1 MLRGAGTRRR
11 SGRGWRYGRGL
22 SWYGCKRRY
31 RRRLSR
37 CGRWRRDRPR
47 VSGCGRGRRYG
58 RGLRWYGCERRHGR
72 RLNHHGCERRYGC
85 RLSFYGRRHGRGPR
99 CCGSR
104 LSDGRRRSCD
114 RHRRQCRCIDG
125 GEPKSAATFLIEA
138 PDPDKT
144 GAAADPIY
152 RQSFLGGASKVADEV
167 DEKSLSRTLSFGQ
180 QLDAVVVERLE
191 LDLAPHGHYGIEGAK
206 ATRHFRY
213 AWRFADLARVALDVA
228 FRFIAVEECRLL
240 AAVGIDNGSVLR
252 VQDRILRLEGA
263 SPLLVTTRFLAPG
276 DPVELLARTAFVL
289 AVHRAFELDAG
300 PQHDRLDRVSG
311 LRTGNRIAGSD
322 LSAGRS
328 GKVQAHRQRDP
339 RSIHGVRPALAP
351 QRPQASI
358 SQFRLL
364 SEDAEV

>member
-37 CGRWRRDRPR
+37 CGRWRRDR
-47 VSGCGRGRRYG
+47 
-58 RGLRWYGCERRHGR
+58 R
-72 RLNHHGCERRYGC
+72 RLNHHGCERRYGG
-85 RLSFYGRRHGRGPR
+85 RLSCCGPRRGGGPR

-191 LDLAPHGHYGIEGAK
+191 LDLTPHGHYGIEGAK
-206 ATRHFRY
+206 TTPPFRY
-213 AWRFADLARVALDVA
+213 SWRF
-228 FRFIAVEECRLL
+228 
-240 AAVGIDNGSVLR
+240 
-252 VQDRILRLEGA
+252 
-263 SPLLVTTRFLAPG
+263 
-276 DPVELLARTAFVL
+276 
-289 AVHRAFELDAG
+289 
-300 PQHDRLDRVSG
+300 
-311 LRTGNRIAGSD
+311 
-322 LSAGRS
+322 
-328 GKVQAHRQRDP
+328 
-339 RSIHGVRPALAP
+339 
-351 QRPQASI
+351 
-358 SQFRLL
+358 
-364 SEDAEV
+364 